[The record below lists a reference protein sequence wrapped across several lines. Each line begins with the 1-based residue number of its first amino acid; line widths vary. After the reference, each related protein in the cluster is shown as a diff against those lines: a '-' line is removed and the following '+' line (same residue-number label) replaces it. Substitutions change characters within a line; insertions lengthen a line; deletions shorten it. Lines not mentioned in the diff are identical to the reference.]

1 MSFWTARAV
10 RSSVVALLLIATGGC
25 ADPNFTSNGEDAR
38 RLDVLKTD
46 AMYRYLTGRTGCE
59 EALARYVPSKGLPLD
74 FAGIEANHVTCDLPN
89 DETAELLVAAESA
102 GWTPSV
108 FLSSFQFRKKFG
120 SIWGSM
126 TLTTGADDFT
136 VTLAAPDHTREGVP
150 PGLSQTAEG
159 RACLDA
165 VRAHAPPTH
174 ACSLA
179 R

>member
-1 MSFWTARAV
+1 MSFWAAPV
-10 RSSVVALLLIATGGC
+10 RLSVVALLLIATGGC
-25 ADPNFTSNGEDAR
+25 ADPNFTSNGEDVR

-46 AMYRYLTGRTGCE
+46 AMYSYLMGRTRCE
-59 EALARYVPSKGLPLD
+59 EALARYVPSNGLPLD
-74 FAGIEANHVTCDLPN
+74 LAGIEANRVTCNLPN

-108 FLSSFQFRKKFG
+108 FLSSFEFRKKFG

-126 TLTTGADDFT
+126 LLTTGVDDFT
-136 VTLAAPDHTREGVP
+136 VTLALPDHTREGGA
-150 PGLSQTAEG
+150 PGPSQTAEG

-165 VRAHAPPTH
+165 VRAHAPPTR